1 MDLTYAPLLA
11 WLLLAH
17 LLADFPLQ
25 PLSWVE
31 DKIQHRAR
39 SRFLV
44 LHALLHGV
52 LAAWVV
58 AGFGL
63 LHGGFLRFRCWPA
76 CCSSPSATT

>member
-11 WLLLAH
+11 RLLLVH

-31 DKIQHRAR
+31 DKIQQRAR

-52 LAAWVV
+52 LAAGWWPVSACCT
-58 AGFGL
+58 AGFP
-63 LHGGFLRFRCWPA
+63 HFRCWPA
-76 CCSSPSATT
+76 CWSSPSATT